1 MGKIIMASPKV
12 IAVTFDQANS
22 MKNKYSEFVKNN
34 VSDIGDVVESF
45 KETKSE
51 PLNFDNS
58 MGTVAEDDN
67 NSLDNG
73 STSTVDNNIFSN
85 ENEEKAKI
93 VDNAITNSSIA
104 SDLSQKIGS
113 IALTDAELNELEEGL
128 VEVIKIAELSI
139 HSVIEQYREK
149 GKKKEETTVAQIA
162 DTDVNNNE
170 PVFASDTNIF
180 DSPGESKSIA

>member
-34 VSDIGDVVESF
+34 ASDIGDVVESF

-58 MGTVAEDDN
+58 VGTVAEDN
-67 NSLDNG
+67 NSLDNV

-85 ENEEKAKI
+85 ENEEKATI

-149 GKKKEETTVAQIA
+149 GKKKEEPTVAQIS
-162 DTDVNNNE
+162 DTDVNNND